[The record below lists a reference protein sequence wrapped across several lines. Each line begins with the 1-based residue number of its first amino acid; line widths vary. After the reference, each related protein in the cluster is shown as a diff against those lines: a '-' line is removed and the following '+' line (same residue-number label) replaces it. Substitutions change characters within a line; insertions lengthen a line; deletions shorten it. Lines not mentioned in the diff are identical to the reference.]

1 AAWCDSGLMH
11 RSTYPYPITSPR
23 RNPALPRAPHRGHET
38 RLAGRHLVR
47 PNDDL
52 FGVLPLDR
60 HRFVSGLVAA
70 LIDGEIAK
78 DSLRLKG
85 HQRFPDIF
93 SIAPPSPPYG
103 IYQKLAPGICPCR
116 LNRRGVAELLRVRRD
131 ELLIS
136 RIRKGGVTERAAV
149 DKLGV

>member
-1 AAWCDSGLMH
+1 MRSGAPSLKNSLVNSRRRDGLMH
-11 RSTYPYPITSPR
+11 RSTQVPYPITSSVSCPR
-23 RNPALPRAPHRGHET
+23 RNPALPRAPHRGRET

-52 FGVLPLDR
+52 FAVLPLDR

-78 DSLRLKG
+78 DRLRLEG
-85 HQRFPDIF
+85 QQRFPQLF
-93 SIAPPSPPYG
+93 RVETTSPPPYG

-116 LNRRGVAELLRVRRD
+116 LN
-131 ELLIS
+131 
-136 RIRKGGVTERAAV
+136 
-149 DKLGV
+149 